1 MDLRSSSLLP
11 YNFLPLNSGKKARK
25 LETYYREVIIN
36 FIHAC
41 FFVWNHSGGGVGE
54 SVKKTD
60 VQGNVFSAGKT
71 EDY

>member
-1 MDLRSSSLLP
+1 MLV
-11 YNFLPLNSGKKARK
+11 FLFGI
-25 LETYYREVIIN
+25 TV
-36 FIHAC
+36 
-41 FFVWNHSGGGVGE
+41 GGGVGE